1 MQIHHH
7 HHCFSRHLSHI
18 SVAKFT
24 ILYLYIYHS
33 LSTDIST
40 KPEFASRLTTYN
52 MDDDDPL
59 IDWNDK
65 GNVTDWFSFDF
76 SLEELR
82 SLRVKQ
88 VTREAILHKE

>member
-1 MQIHHH
+1 MEVSCTIYR
-7 HHCFSRHLSHI
+7 FIVFLDIFLI
-18 SVAKFT
+18 SVSPNSQF
-24 ILYLYIYHS
+24 YICIFSS

-88 VTREAILHKE
+88 VY